1 MSKKFTLLVIPDD
14 DSGTRSFNI
23 NKNSLKYSIIFLA
36 FILII
41 LSLLLIKLV
50 PNAASYSNLN
60 KRYNI
65 LVQERLEVLELSK
78 RLKRI
83 NQMDKFVRNSLGA
96 EFNFSDKPEI
106 LDSVLMLMPDDN
118 YISFSD
124 NIPSIAP
131 IQGYVSQRMGR
142 KSSIAQKKHGG
153 IDIVAKEGAP
163 IKASASG
170 MVVFSGWTYDMGN
183 LIIIHHGDGYFT
195 HYGHNQI
202 NLKSQLDIVKRG
214 EVIGLVG
221 NTGISTGPHLHFEI
235 WKNKQSIDPLIYF
248 PQYDEMDLTSN
259 NNKNG

>member
-14 DSGTRSFNI
+14 DSGTKSYNI
-23 NKNSLKYSIIFLA
+23 NKNSLKYFIISLVL
-36 FILII
+36 ILII
-41 LSLLLIKLV
+41 LSIYLVKLAPSV
-50 PNAASYSNLN
+50 ANYNDLN

-65 LVQERLEVLELSK
+65 LAQERIEVLELS
-78 RLKRI
+78 RGLKRI
-83 NQMDKFVRNSLGA
+83 TQMDKFVRNSLGA
-96 EFNFSDKPEI
+96 ELNFSDKPEI
-106 LDSVLMLMPDDN
+106 LDSVLMLMPNEN

-131 IQGYVSQRMGR
+131 IEGYVSQRMGN
-142 KSSIAQKKHGG
+142 KFSIAKGKHGG
-153 IDIVAKEGAP
+153 IDIVSKVGAP

-170 MVVFSGWTYDMGN
+170 MIVFSGWTYEMGN

-202 NLKSQLDIVKRG
+202 NLKSQLDLVKKG

-248 PQYDEMDLTSN
+248 PEYDKTDLTSN
-259 NNKNG
+259 NNNG

>member
-1 MSKKFTLLVIPDD
+1 MSKKFTLLIIPDD
-14 DSGTRSFNI
+14 DSGTKSYEI
-23 NKNSLKYSIIFLA
+23 NKNPLKYFAIFLLI
-36 FILII
+36 ILII
-41 LSLLLIKLV
+41 LGFFLIKFV
-50 PNAASYSNLN
+50 PSLADYSDLN
-60 KRYNI
+60 KKYNT
-65 LVQERLEVLELSK
+65 LAQERIEVLELS
-78 RLKRI
+78 RGLQRI
-83 NQMDKFVRNSLGA
+83 TQMDKFVRNSLGA

-106 LDSVLMLMPDDN
+106 LDSVLMLMPNDN

-131 IQGYVSQRMGR
+131 IEGYVSQRMGN
-142 KSSIAQKKHGG
+142 KFSFAQRKHGG
-153 IDIVAKEGAP
+153 IDIVAKLGAP

-170 MVVFSGWTYDMGN
+170 MVVFSGWTYEMGN

-202 NLKSQLDIVKRG
+202 NLKSQLDLVKRG

-248 PQYDEMDLTSN
+248 PEYDKTDLTSSN
-259 NNKNG
+259 NNG

>member
-1 MSKKFTLLVIPDD
+1 MSKKFTLLLIPDD
-14 DSGTRSFNI
+14 DSGTKSYNI
-23 NKNSLKYSIIFLA
+23 NKNLLKYSVIGLA
-36 FILII
+36 LILII
-41 LSLLLIKLV
+41 LSIYLVKLV
-50 PNAASYSNLN
+50 PSVATYSDLN

-65 LVQERLEVLELSK
+65 LAKERIEVLELS
-78 RLKRI
+78 RDLKRI

-96 EFNFSDKPEI
+96 ELNFSEKPEI

-124 NIPSIAP
+124 NIPSVAP
-131 IQGYVSQRMGR
+131 IQGYVSQRMGN
-142 KSSIAQKKHGG
+142 KGFVTQKKHGG
-153 IDIVAKEGAP
+153 IDIVAKEGSP

-170 MVVFSGWTYDMGN
+170 MVVFSGWTYEMGN

-202 NLKSQLDIVKRG
+202 NLKSQLELVKKG

-235 WKNKQSIDPLIYF
+235 WKNKKSIDPLIYF
-248 PQYDEMDLTSN
+248 PEYNKTDLTSN
-259 NNKNG
+259 NNNG

>member
-14 DSGTRSFNI
+14 DSGTKSFNI
-23 NKNSLKYSIIFLA
+23 NKNSVKYLIVLSI
-36 FILII
+36 FILVVLFFFITR
-41 LSLLLIKLV
+41 LIPKI
-50 PNAASYSNLN
+50 SNYNDLN
-60 KRYNI
+60 EKYNI
-65 LVQERLEVLELSK
+65 LAQERIEVLELSK
-78 RLKRI
+78 SLKRI

-96 EFNFSDKPEI
+96 ELNFSDTPII

-118 YISFSD
+118 YVSFSD
-124 NIPSIAP
+124 NIPSLAP
-131 IQGYVSQRMGR
+131 IKGYVTQRMGNHF
-142 KSSIAQKKHGG
+142 STSQKKHGG

-170 MVVFSGWTYDMGN
+170 MIVFAGWTYEMGN
-183 LIIIHHGDGYFT
+183 LIIMYHGDGYFT

-202 NLKSQLDIVKRG
+202 NLKSQMDIVKKG

-248 PQYDEMDLTSN
+248 PEYDKTDLTSN
-259 NNKNG
+259 NNNG

>member
-1 MSKKFTLLVIPDD
+1 MSKKFTLLIIPDD
-14 DSGTRSFNI
+14 DSGTKSYEI
-23 NKNSLKYSIIFLA
+23 NKNPLKYFAIFLLI
-36 FILII
+36 ILII
-41 LSLLLIKLV
+41 LGFFLIKFV
-50 PNAASYSNLN
+50 PSLADYSDLN
-60 KRYNI
+60 KKYNT
-65 LVQERLEVLELSK
+65 LAQERIEVLELS
-78 RLKRI
+78 RGLQRI
-83 NQMDKFVRNSLGA
+83 TQMDKFVRNSLGA

-106 LDSVLMLMPDDN
+106 LDSVLMLMPNDN

-131 IQGYVSQRMGR
+131 IEGYVSQRMGN
-142 KSSIAQKKHGG
+142 KFSFAQRKHGG
-153 IDIVAKEGAP
+153 IDIVAKLGAP

-170 MVVFSGWTYDMGN
+170 IVVFSGWTYEMGN

-202 NLKSQLDIVKRG
+202 NLKSQLDLVKRG

-248 PQYDEMDLTSN
+248 PEYDKTDLTSSN
-259 NNKNG
+259 NNG

>member
-14 DSGTRSFNI
+14 DSGTKSFNI
-23 NKNSLKYSIIFLA
+23 NKNLLKYSSVFLV

-41 LSLLLIKLV
+41 FSIYLVKLV
-50 PNAASYSNLN
+50 PSLANYSDLN
-60 KRYNI
+60 ERYNI
-65 LVQERLEVLELSK
+65 LAQERIEVLELS
-78 RLKRI
+78 RELKRI

-96 EFNFSDKPEI
+96 ELNFSDRPEI

-131 IQGYVSQRMGR
+131 IQGYVSQRMGN
-142 KSSIAQKKHGG
+142 KFSIAQQKHGG

-170 MVVFSGWTYDMGN
+170 MVVFSGWTYEMGN

-202 NLKSQLDIVKRG
+202 NLKSKLDLVKKG

-248 PQYDEMDLTSN
+248 PEYDKTDLTSN
-259 NNKNG
+259 NDNG